1 MNNSQE
7 YSIRPAGRHLL
18 TIGRDLIQ
26 DQYAAIVELVKN
38 SYDADSSDV
47 NITFRVSPKRD
58 AFVIAV
64 EDHGHGMSRDT
75 VVNNWLVPST
85 EDKLNRRVSPNGR
98 IMQGNKGIGRYAA
111 SILGKDLLLETVTS
125 NGEKTIA
132 YLQWSEFEKKK
143 YLDEVPVL
151 VETYATKETQGTKLT
166 ISGENEKLSEWTDD
180 QLKKLRFELKKLI
193 PPIDFE
199 FGKKK
204 NKETFSI
211 FLHFDNFYIEQ
222 EKNGSEEIKPYPL
235 VELFDYRISGRLGS
249 DGIGTFFHINQ
260 RARNTI
266 EETIPINLRE
276 PTGCGKLAIDIR
288 IYDREAAAIAQL
300 IGRGLKDDDGNY
312 VGKRDARQI
321 LNQYNGIGVF
331 RNGFRIRPLGDPDF
345 DWLKLNE
352 QRIQNPSQKIG
363 SNQAIG
369 YVQIESEESSGL
381 IETSARDGLKNN
393 SAYLQL
399 KKITQIIINEL
410 ETRRYIYRKSAG
422 LSRTTAKIER
432 DLERL
437 FTFDQV
443 KQGVQSKLVT
453 IGVPKQEADEII
465 DLISQKED
473 EANQIVKGIKTTVAI
488 YQGQATLGKIINVI
502 LHEGRKPLNFFK
514 NQIPNL
520 KFWANELS
528 EKYEPKIL
536 DELIPIATGL
546 GQNASSFV
554 DLFSRLDPLATR
566 KRATKKEF
574 LLCEAIT
581 NSFLVFENELIRN
594 KITFNVDCPKELM
607 FTGWYQDIF
616 VIITNLIDNS
626 LFWIIEKHSPEK
638 EINITVSKDE
648 KQLAYIDYRDTGP
661 GIEPHLIESEVIF
674 EPEFTT
680 KIQGTGLGLAI
691 AGEAAVR
698 NGLELK
704 AFVSY
709 TGAYFRIQP
718 ELGSN

>member
-38 SYDADSSDV
+38 SYDADSPYV
-47 NITFRVSPKRD
+47 NITFRVSPERD
-58 AFVIAV
+58 DFTITV
-64 EDHGHGMSRDT
+64 EDHGHGMARDT
-75 VVNNWLVPST
+75 VINNWLVPST

-111 SILGKDLLLETVTS
+111 SILGEDLLLETVTS
-125 NGEKTIA
+125 SGEKTTVF
-132 YLQWSEFEKKK
+132 LQWSEFKNKKF
-143 YLDEVPVL
+143 LDEVPIL
-151 VETYATKETQGTKLT
+151 VETNVSTETQGTKLT
-166 ISGENEKLSEWTDD
+166 ISAENEKLAEWTDD
-180 QLKKLRFELKKLI
+180 QFKKLRFELKKLI
-193 PPIDFE
+193 PPIDFKFAKE
-199 FGKKK
+199 Q

-211 FLHFDNFYIEQ
+211 FLHFDNFYIEK
-222 EKNGSEEIKPYPL
+222 EKNGSEEITPYPL
-235 VELFDYRISGRLGS
+235 VELFDYRISGRLDS
-249 DGIGTFFHINQ
+249 DGIGTFFYINQ

-266 EETIPINLRE
+266 EETIPISLRE
-276 PTGCGKLAIDIR
+276 PTGCGKLVIDIR
-288 IYDREAAAIAQL
+288 IYDREAAAIEQL
-300 IGRGLKDDDGNY
+300 IGRGLMDDDGNY
-312 VGKRDARQI
+312 VGKRDAREI
-321 LNQYNGIGVF
+321 LNDYNGIGVY

-363 SNQAIG
+363 SNQVIG
-369 YVQIESEESSGL
+369 YVLIESEEISDL
-381 IETSARDGLKNN
+381 VETSARDGLKNN
-393 SAYLQL
+393 AAYLQL
-399 KKITQIIINEL
+399 KKITQLIINEL
-410 ETRRYIYRKSAG
+410 ETRRYIYRKKAG
-422 LSRTTAKIER
+422 LSRTTVKIER

-437 FTFDQV
+437 FTFDEV
-443 KQGVQSKLVT
+443 KQGVRSKLVT
-453 IGVPKQEADEII
+453 IGVPRQEADKII
-465 DLISQKED
+465 DLITQKED
-473 EANQIVKGIKTTVAI
+473 EANQIVEGIRETVAV

-520 KFWANELS
+520 EFWANELS
-528 EKYEPKIL
+528 TNFEPKIL
-536 DELIPIATGL
+536 DELIPIANGL
-546 GQNASSFV
+546 GQNANSFV
-554 DLFSRLDPLATR
+554 NLFSRLDPLAAR

-574 LLCEAIT
+574 ILCEAIT

-594 KITFNVDCPKELM
+594 KITFNIDCPKEFI

-616 VIITNLIDNS
+616 VIMTNLIDNS
-626 LFWIIEKHSPEK
+626 LFWIVEKHSPVK
-638 EINITVSKDE
+638 EISVTVSVDE
-648 KQLAYIDYRDTGP
+648 KQMSYIDYRDTGP
-661 GIEPHLIESEVIF
+661 GIEPHLIESGVIF

-680 KIQGTGLGLAI
+680 KNQGTGLGLAI
-691 AGEAAVR
+691 AGEAASR

-718 ELGSN
+718 E